1 MKADLSYP
9 AIPSCSFPHKINGQS
24 NLAMFAM
31 SVFIREEPKSCRMAC
46 CRITYIGFFPNRSR
60 IDSPCVSPSAAL
72 AEARDITLYLNPLT
86 RHFQQLED
94 TEFSESRVLLK
105 PLMHVVCLIWS
116 NSLYYCHSA
125 KLIGKLEAPKN
136 DIL

>member
-1 MKADLSYP
+1 MWSQVLSILRREFYYVVLKQT
-9 AIPSCSFPHKINGQS
+9 S
-24 NLAMFAM
+24 
-31 SVFIREEPKSCRMAC
+31 SV
-46 CRITYIGFFPNRSR
+46 
-60 IDSPCVSPSAAL
+60 AL

-94 TEFSESRVLLK
+94 TEFSECKVLLK

-125 KLIGKLEAPKN
+125 KLIGKAEN
-136 DIL
+136 IGWFS

>member
-1 MKADLSYP
+1 MALILEFTDSAYYP
-9 AIPSCSFPHKINGQS
+9 CFKTLFKNVVTGSSQQS
-24 NLAMFAM
+24 SLTGLQITR
-31 SVFIREEPKSCRMAC
+31 IR
-46 CRITYIGFFPNRSR
+46 IF
-60 IDSPCVSPSAAL
+60 AAL

-94 TEFSESRVLLK
+94 TEFSECKVLLK

-125 KLIGKLEAPKN
+125 KLIGKYT
-136 DIL
+136 